1 MKKIYLLIFLILF
14 ANCGKPNYPKIDA
27 SFERFDTSLL
37 KYIDNHGNFLPDGSY
52 VEILIDTTKKG
63 EAYYIYNKI
72 PKNSYYLI
80 RKIYYPNGNIKRKY
94 ITLDRKYG
102 NFGMDYFFTEDGK
115 LEKIEDHDLIWSFT
129 INKVLA
135 FLRKRGVRIPKNSTK
150 NVPITITQFLNY
162 ETGPVWFIEW
172 EKADFKT
179 EIFILDAKTGKLL
192 KHGYGEWSFGDRI
205 N

>member
-37 KYIDNHGNFLPDGSY
+37 KYIDNHGNFLSDGSY
-52 VEILIDTTKKG
+52 VEVGETSKG
-63 EAYYIYNKI
+63 GYFYYKA
-72 PKNSYYLI
+72 PKNSYYRI
-80 RKIYYPNGNIKRKY
+80 VKEYYPNGNIAQKS
-94 ITLDRKYG
+94 ITLDTHRG
-102 NFGMDYFFTEDGK
+102 DFGKSYFFTEDGK

-129 INKVLA
+129 IDKVIS
-135 FLRKRGVRIPKNSTK
+135 FLRKRGVRFPKNSTK
-150 NVPITITQFLNY
+150 NVPITITRFLNY

>member
-37 KYIDNHGNFLPDGSY
+37 KYIDNHGNFLSDGSY
-52 VEILIDTTKKG
+52 VEVGETSKG
-63 EAYYIYNKI
+63 GYFYYKA
-72 PKNSYYLI
+72 PKNSYYRI
-80 RKIYYPNGNIKRKY
+80 VKEYYPNGNIAQKS
-94 ITLDRKYG
+94 ITLDTHRG
-102 NFGMDYFFTEDGK
+102 DFGKSYFFTEDGK

-150 NVPITITQFLNY
+150 NAPITITRFLNY

-172 EKADFKT
+172 EKADLKT
-179 EIFILDAKTGKLL
+179 EIFVLDAKTGKLL
-192 KHGYGEWSFGDRI
+192 RHGYGEWSFGDRI